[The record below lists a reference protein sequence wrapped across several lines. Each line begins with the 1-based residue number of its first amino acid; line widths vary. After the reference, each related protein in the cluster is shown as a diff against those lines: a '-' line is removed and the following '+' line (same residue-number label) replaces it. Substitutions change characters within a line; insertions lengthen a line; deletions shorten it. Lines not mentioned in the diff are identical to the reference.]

1 MERRCPGSKLPSS
14 YIILDLET
22 GGLNPHQDRAVQ
34 YGVCIVRN
42 NLVVDTMATIVNYPY
57 EITISSEAAQVHKI
71 TPERMKKEGVPIG
84 EFMPSIVSLFKS
96 AREQGL
102 MFMGHNFGAFDRWMI
117 ERDATEFAETFRFGD
132 NEFIDTGG
140 LVKASQ
146 LAHVEFH
153 PQDTLA
159 SFFERVRDIRA
170 KGVRWSLSWC
180 TEQFGLVK
188 QGVDISKLHDAG
200 MDARTVHLLYQSF
213 LALLCGECDGT
224 EAQA

>member
-34 YGVCIVRN
+34 YGVCDVRN

-140 LVKASQ
+140 LVR
-146 LAHVEFH
+146 H
-153 PQDTLA
+153 PSLLTW
-159 SFFERVRDIRA
+159 SFIHRT
-170 KGVRWSLSWC
+170 RWLPSLSAC
-180 TEQFGLVK
+180 ATFGPR
-188 QGVDISKLHDAG
+188 A
-200 MDARTVHLLYQSF
+200 
-213 LALLCGECDGT
+213 
-224 EAQA
+224 

>member
-1 MERRCPGSKLPSS
+1 
-14 YIILDLET
+14 
-22 GGLNPHQDRAVQ
+22 
-34 YGVCIVRN
+34 
-42 NLVVDTMATIVNYPY
+42 MATIVNYPY